1 VPEIQTVETDASVG
15 AFLDA
20 IENRRR
26 REDGYDLMRLMRR
39 VTGAEPRMWGP
50 AIIGFGRCRYRYA
63 SGREGEM
70 PCVAFSPRKA
80 NLALYLTSKG
90 DRSADFLA
98 RLGKH
103 RTGVSCIYVNKLA
116 DVDATVL
123 ESLVEHA
130 WRTAQSD
137 TGTCG

>member
-1 VPEIQTVETDASVG
+1 VN

-20 IENRRR
+20 IENPRR
-26 REDGYDLMRLMRR
+26 REDGFALMRLMQR

-90 DRSADFLA
+90 DRSAELLA

-103 RTGVSCIYVNKLA
+103 RPAVSCIYVNKLA

-123 ESLVEHA
+123 ESLVEHS
-130 WRTAQSD
+130 WRSALSN
-137 TGTCG
+137 TGICG